1 MLSRL
6 FLPNNVYRLM
16 YGLVLWGRGQNKWL
30 VVNDNSQFKELSNN
44 KKIVIV
50 DKNAKEIK
58 CDGQIFIFWKIDIV

>member
-1 MLSRL
+1 
-6 FLPNNVYRLM
+6 M

-50 DKNAKEIK
+50 DKNAK
-58 CDGQIFIFWKIDIV
+58 QI